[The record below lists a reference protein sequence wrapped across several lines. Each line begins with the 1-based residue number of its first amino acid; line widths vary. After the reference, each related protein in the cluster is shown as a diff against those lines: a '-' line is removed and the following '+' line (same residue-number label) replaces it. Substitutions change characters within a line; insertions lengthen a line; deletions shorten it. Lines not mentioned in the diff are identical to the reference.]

1 MSGPL
6 TSIVMSVRI
15 SYIDSKQRFAEKEAA
30 RRADEEALRSGRKSV
45 AQLKRE
51 NEAFAFSP
59 SEARVN
65 WQQARSVS

>member
-1 MSGPL
+1 MSGPVP
-6 TSIVMSVRI
+6 SIVMPVRI
-15 SYIDSKQRFAEKEAA
+15 SHIDPKQRFAEKEAA

>member
-1 MSGPL
+1 MPARFTHL
-6 TSIVMSVRI
+6 
-15 SYIDSKQRFAEKEAA
+15 DPKQRFAEKEAA
-30 RRADEEALRSGRKSV
+30 RRADEEALRGGRKSV

-65 WQQARSVS
+65 WKQARSAS

>member
-1 MSGPL
+1 MP
-6 TSIVMSVRI
+6 MPI
-15 SYIDSKQRFAEKEAA
+15 SHIDPKQRFAEKEAA

-51 NEAFAFSP
+51 NEAFAFPP

>member
-1 MSGPL
+1 MP
-6 TSIVMSVRI
+6 VSVTHL
-15 SYIDSKQRFAEKEAA
+15 DPKQRLVEKEAA
-30 RRADEEALRSGRKSV
+30 RRADTEALRSGRKSV

>member
-1 MSGPL
+1 MTVP
-6 TSIVMSVRI
+6 I
-15 SYIDSKQRFAEKEAA
+15 SHLDPQQRFAEKDAA
-30 RRADEEALRSGRKSV
+30 RRADEEALRSGRKTV

>member
-1 MSGPL
+1 MSGLVP
-6 TSIVMSVRI
+6 SIAMSVPI
-15 SYIDSKQRFAEKEAA
+15 SHIDPKQRFAEKEAV

-59 SEARVN
+59 SEAQVN

>member
-1 MSGPL
+1 MPARFTHL
-6 TSIVMSVRI
+6 
-15 SYIDSKQRFAEKEAA
+15 DPKQRSAEKEAA
-30 RRADEEALRSGRKSV
+30 RHADEEALRSGRKSV

-65 WQQARSVS
+65 WKQARSVS